1 MDHYMRCNA
10 LTCRSQLKDKAVV
23 TTCSHIFCLECAD
36 GSGLSHSAIEKR
48 RCPACQT
55 SLSNPDDAVATILNP
70 TEDYKTSVLS
80 GLDPYTIM
88 ECAGRALGFWAYQ
101 STQEICYQE
110 FVSKNF
116 TEKYTGLKTETDKA
130 ALNASSEISSLR
142 RKVSDLQ
149 ASQEELKKKN
159 QELVDQYREKSKKL
173 SQMTTLYNLLK
184 ARTLHSQ
191 METAA
196 ADSVTKALKTPT
208 SRSGLKPSA
217 TTPSGS
223 SFAPSVPTI
232 SRAPLP
238 RASSSR
244 ESVST
249 LSIPRTSFPVD
260 ADGVEQLHPYQKSGS
275 AGSAGSTSSTRSNR
289 VSKTPVKNTSM
300 GPPLWP
306 ASWTRN
312 RKWGY

>member
-1 MDHYMRCNA
+1 
-10 LTCRSQLKDKAVV
+10 
-23 TTCSHIFCLECAD
+23 
-36 GSGLSHSAIEKR
+36 
-48 RCPACQT
+48 
-55 SLSNPDDAVATILNP
+55 
-70 TEDYKTSVLS
+70 
-80 GLDPYTIM
+80 M

-101 STQEICYQE
+101 STQEMY
-110 FVSKNF
+110 
-116 TEKYTGLKTETDKA
+116 L
-130 ALNASSEISSLR
+130 
-142 RKVSDLQ
+142 DLQ

-208 SRSGLKPSA
+208 SRSGLKPGA
-217 TTPSGS
+217 VTPSGS
-223 SFAPSVPTI
+223 SYAPSIQTI

-249 LSIPRTSFPVD
+249 ISIPRTSFPVD

-289 VSKTPVKNTSM
+289 VSKNLVKDTSM

-312 RKWGY
+312 RGSSSSSLHHRTRLPRGSSRSNSRGTIRPEVLAAGFGKPFDIEAPK